1 MYALDSVHETVRSM
15 KWSRLIQT
23 SKFYMRQTWLLVAVY
38 GSSTFEPGLKN
49 IKMLKYTLIDENSC
63 MQHKMYT

>member
-1 MYALDSVHETVRSM
+1 MKSIDSNVEV
-15 KWSRLIQT
+15 
-23 SKFYMRQTWLLVAVY
+23 YMSQTWLLVAVY

-63 MQHKMYT
+63 MQYKMFT